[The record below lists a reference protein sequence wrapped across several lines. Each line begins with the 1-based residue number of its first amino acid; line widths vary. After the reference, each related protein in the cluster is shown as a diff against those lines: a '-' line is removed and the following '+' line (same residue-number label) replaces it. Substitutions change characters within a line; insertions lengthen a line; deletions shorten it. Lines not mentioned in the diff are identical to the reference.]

1 MSQMIENSDRGITLN
16 KSLAWTILTAVL
28 AGGIWVGVQVTSA
41 REGIEILSQRQTEDR
56 TDIKSNAQAIS
67 DLRSSSA
74 RVDQRLTAIEQSAHR
89 TEATVA
95 EILRY
100 LRESGAR

>member
-1 MSQMIENSDRGITLN
+1 MIENSDRGITLN